1 MLAPISTLTRCRSG
15 EIRLAEDRMP
25 DEAAL
30 LGSDLILAT
39 VGVMGIVLGEEF
51 SCAGRLIYESLI
63 GEHFIWSKVKLV
75 ILNSDII
82 DIEDLPFQICQKL
95 PVIKQMNFS

>member
-1 MLAPISTLTRCRSG
+1 MANAAGDWCTWCLLAAWPISTLTRCRSG

-51 SCAGRLIYESLI
+51 S
-63 GEHFIWSKVKLV
+63 
-75 ILNSDII
+75 
-82 DIEDLPFQICQKL
+82 
-95 PVIKQMNFS
+95 

>member
-1 MLAPISTLTRCRSG
+1 MANAAGDWCTWCLLAAWPISTLTRCRSG

-51 SCAGRLIYESLI
+51 SCRWRS
-63 GEHFIWSKVKLV
+63 V
-75 ILNSDII
+75 IMTL
-82 DIEDLPFQICQKL
+82 
-95 PVIKQMNFS
+95 